1 MCALAHTA
9 GRACLAPLQMTG
21 RAVWTG
27 SSSVDLRMELQQ
39 AGQLQLSA
47 LFTFVARD
55 ALSGK
60 PFAINSL
67 QPQSAEVLRV
77 CALTLRCNNGPRWPC
92 IGRPALASTCLNA
105 CFWAARLPALSCPP

>member
-1 MCALAHTA
+1 
-9 GRACLAPLQMTG
+9 MTG

-39 AGQLQLSA
+39 AGQLQLTA

-55 ALSGK
+55 ALTGK

-67 QPQSAEVLRV
+67 QPQSAEVLHAV
-77 CALTLRCNNGPRWPC
+77 YCCVLLCGTA
-92 IGRPALASTCLNA
+92 PALPCASHAAEGACLPL
-105 CFWAARLPALSCPP
+105 C